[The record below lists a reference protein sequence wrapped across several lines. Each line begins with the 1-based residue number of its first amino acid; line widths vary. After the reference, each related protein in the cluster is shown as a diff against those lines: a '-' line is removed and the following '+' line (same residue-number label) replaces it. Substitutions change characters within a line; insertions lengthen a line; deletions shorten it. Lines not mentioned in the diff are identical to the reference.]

1 MVRSL
6 NLLLLSD
13 TRLLQKVGLNV
24 TTSKLASSGEMDTDE
39 FTKSGRVVIPGSLG
53 ITIGLQNG
61 VGGNNLVL
69 KGHLL
74 G

>member
-1 MVRSL
+1 M
-6 NLLLLSD
+6 N
-13 TRLLQKVGLNV
+13 
-24 TTSKLASSGEMDTDE
+24 TDE

-53 ITIGLQNG
+53 IALGFQNW